1 MKKHHADVLG
11 LALQDYLSGI
21 AKKNIIVHSPDFEDD
36 VIPVSYYFR
45 DKQHLPALESKA
57 IGLCRGSILDAG
69 AGAGS
74 HALILQENG
83 MDTTALDISMGACEV
98 MRKRGVQ
105 SVINGNIFDFKGGK
119 FDTIVMLMNGIGL
132 TKSVKGLNVFLKK
145 IPNLLRTGGQLL
157 FDSTN
162 LIFLLQ
168 QDDGSV
174 LLNLNDVYYGE
185 VEFQLEY
192 SGFISE
198 TFSWLYIDYDTL
210 EWMSEKAG
218 LKAEM
223 ILEGENLSYLAR
235 ITF

>member
-1 MKKHHADVLG
+1 MRKHHTDVLG

-21 AKKNIIVHSPDFEDD
+21 TEKNIIVHSPDFEDD

-45 DKQHLPALESKA
+45 DKRHLPALESKA

-83 MDTTALDISMGACEV
+83 MDVTALDISLGACEV

-105 SVINGNIFDFKGGK
+105 SVINGNIFEFSDGK
-119 FDTIVMLMNGIGL
+119 FDTILMLMNGIGL

-145 IPNLLRTGGQLL
+145 IPNLLKAGGQLL

-162 LIFLLQ
+162 LIYLLQ

-174 LLNLNDVYYGE
+174 LLNLNDIYYGE

-198 TFSWLYIDYDTL
+198 SFNWLYIDYDTL
-210 EWMSEKAG
+210 EWMSENAG